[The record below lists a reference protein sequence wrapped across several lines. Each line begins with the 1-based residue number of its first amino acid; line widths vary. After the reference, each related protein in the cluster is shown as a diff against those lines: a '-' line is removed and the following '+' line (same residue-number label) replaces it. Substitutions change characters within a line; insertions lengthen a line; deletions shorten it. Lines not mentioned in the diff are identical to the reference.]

1 MGEAK
6 VLSSRLA
13 YKGGHIQVREDRV
26 IEPSGHEGVRE
37 IVVHPGAV
45 CIVARPTMEEVIIIR
60 QYRHATGRELLEI
73 PAGTLH
79 EGEDPRECAIRELEE
94 ETGYHA
100 ARMIERSKFWTTP
113 GFTTEFMYLYEA
125 TDLTKT
131 QANPDDDEAIEV
143 EIVRHSEALQ
153 MIQDGRIQ
161 DAKSILGLFWVFCT
175 VPDENPAPKQPL
187 QRPNT
192 TV

>member
-45 CIVARPTMEEVIIIR
+45 CIVARPTAEEVILIR
-60 QYRHATGRELLEI
+60 QYRHAAGRELIEI

-94 ETGYHA
+94 EAGYRA
-100 ARMIERSKFWTTP
+100 ATVTERARFWTTP

-153 MIQDGRIQ
+153 MIQDGQIQ
-161 DAKSILGLFWVFCT
+161 DAKSILGLLRVL
-175 VPDENPAPKQPL
+175 K
-187 QRPNT
+187 
-192 TV
+192 